1 MRRLLVGMSAG
12 LVLLGG
18 AAPGFAGDLSAAPPA
33 DPTPRG
39 ARPSAPGAPPT
50 AGTDRGAAKPKSRRV
65 LIFGTTIVGDVLKPT
80 IEKSM
85 PWQNPPAFRTNAT
98 PLAHDFTQELLAPLD
113 RDQILRETDDHAH

>member
-1 MRRLLVGMSAG
+1 MKPTHVSGIVALAL
-12 LVLLGG
+12 
-18 AAPGFAGDLSAAPPA
+18 AAAVALDVALAAPPA

-39 ARPSAPGAPPT
+39 ARPAAPGAPPT
-50 AGTDRGAAKPKSRRV
+50 AGADRGAVKPKSRRV

-85 PWQNPPAFRTNAT
+85 PWQNPPAFRANAA

>member
-1 MRRLLVGMSAG
+1 MRPPRVSGIVALAL
-12 LVLLGG
+12 
-18 AAPGFAGDLSAAPPA
+18 AAAVALDVALAAPPA
-33 DPTPRG
+33 DPMPRP
-39 ARPSAPGAPPT
+39 ARPAAPGAPPT
-50 AGTDRGAAKPKSRRV
+50 AGADRGAAKPKSRRV

-85 PWQNPPAFRTNAT
+85 PWQNPPAFRANAA

>member
-1 MRRLLVGMSAG
+1 MRPARVSGIVALAL
-12 LVLLGG
+12 
-18 AAPGFAGDLSAAPPA
+18 AAAVALDAALAAPPA

-39 ARPSAPGAPPT
+39 VRPSAPSAIPT
-50 AGTDRGAAKPKSRRV
+50 AGADRGAAKPKSRRV

-85 PWQNPPAFRTNAT
+85 PWQNPPAFRANAA

>member
-1 MRRLLVGMSAG
+1 MRPTRVSGIVALAL
-12 LVLLGG
+12 
-18 AAPGFAGDLSAAPPA
+18 AAAVALDTALAAPPA

-39 ARPSAPGAPPT
+39 ARPVAPGAPPT
-50 AGTDRGAAKPKSRRV
+50 ASGTERGAAKSKPRRV

-98 PLAHDFTQELLAPLD
+98 PLAHDFTQELLAPLN
-113 RDQILRETDDHAH
+113 RDQLLHEADDHAH